1 MPSMRRRRRVLS
13 VFGRMYSIVTID
25 TSTIAA
31 LANID
36 SIRLVISAVNSWSV
50 IDIKTSTLTG
60 DIAGGWV
67 GTGVTS
73 GVGSNVVSTR
83 SEVLGSG
90 GGVVLDCMG
99 IVVVVLDVG
108 VSVVVLDVGVLVV
121 VLDVGVLVVVLDVG
135 VLVIMAVVVV
145 DGEESM
151 VGVVDLGVVAMVVVV
166 CEGAVVWVVG

>member
-90 GGVVLDCMG
+90 GGEVLE
-99 IVVVVLDVG
+99 
-108 VSVVVLDVGVLVV
+108 
-121 VLDVGVLVVVLDVG
+121 VG

>member
-1 MPSMRRRRRVLS
+1 
-13 VFGRMYSIVTID
+13 MYSIVTID

-135 VLVIMAVVVV
+135 VLVVVLDVGVLVIMAVVVV

-151 VGVVDLGVVAMVVVV
+151 AGVVDLGVVAMVVVV